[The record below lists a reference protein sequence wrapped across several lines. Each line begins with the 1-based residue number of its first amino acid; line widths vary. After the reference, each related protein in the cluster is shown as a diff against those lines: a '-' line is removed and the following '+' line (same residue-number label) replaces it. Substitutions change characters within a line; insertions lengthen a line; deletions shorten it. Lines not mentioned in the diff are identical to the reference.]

1 MEASKQTGEYENT
14 KMICTLSYKEVGKK
28 IVLLAGEATLSLGV
42 RNKDKFE
49 YYLSIINNDFEESQ
63 ETWERLNFEITN
75 DAHFKKYTATDG
87 KVCLLFQRKMV
98 FYIAEFLIDEDNDKN
113 MKPFFDTLALFIT
126 SNDFQIDLSKA
137 EKEETK
143 DSFIMDYSTI
153 EDINQFIEENYK
165 SFKVN
170 DEVDDLVAKIDSV
183 KLATQKFSE
192 VFPKAELLSAPTKG
206 KIYKYNKEEDRLD
219 KVSDSALSKIY
230 KVDSFTYYLS
240 VEEEKYHQNQL

>member
-87 KVCLLFQRKMV
+87 KVCLQ
-98 FYIAEFLIDEDNDKN
+98 
-113 MKPFFDTLALFIT
+113 
-126 SNDFQIDLSKA
+126 
-137 EKEETK
+137 
-143 DSFIMDYSTI
+143 
-153 EDINQFIEENYK
+153 
-165 SFKVN
+165 
-170 DEVDDLVAKIDSV
+170 
-183 KLATQKFSE
+183 
-192 VFPKAELLSAPTKG
+192 
-206 KIYKYNKEEDRLD
+206 
-219 KVSDSALSKIY
+219 
-230 KVDSFTYYLS
+230 
-240 VEEEKYHQNQL
+240 